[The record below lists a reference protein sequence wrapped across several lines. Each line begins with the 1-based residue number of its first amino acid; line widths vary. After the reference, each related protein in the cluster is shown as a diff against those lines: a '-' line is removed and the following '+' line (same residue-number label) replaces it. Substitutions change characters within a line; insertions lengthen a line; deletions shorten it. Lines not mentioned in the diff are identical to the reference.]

1 MLAHY
6 KLDGSG
12 KDSLGV
18 FNGLLEGGPS
28 FVAGKLGQAID
39 GNGSSQDV
47 DLGTD
52 LGLAPV
58 GEMTVACWYYPDTV
72 ASNYAIVARSTNN
85 TGTMA
90 WSLLTVG
97 GNLSFWIT
105 NTSGTYVNLQS
116 AGVVVG
122 AWHHFI
128 ATYDKAFLRAYK
140 NNSLMSGTIA
150 QTGDQ
155 RRQAGYHTIIAAQHS
170 TNGSDRTLYN
180 PNKIDEVAIWNRVLA
195 DSERADLYNSGDGLP
210 WGSVCVGVANV
221 IPDSLLVDCLLPAV
235 SNYFRQ
241 SRPRSSARDLT
252 APWYPP
258 LKDFTEGAARMYE
271 NILLCSA
278 DLRLLMKEARPIWH
292 AKNVGVGTG
301 IILKRGP

>member
-1 MLAHY
+1 
-6 KLDGSG
+6 
-12 KDSLGV
+12 V

-210 WGSVCVGVANV
+210 WGSVCVGVGNAMS
-221 IPDSLLVDCLLPAV
+221 DSLLVDCLLPAV

-301 IILKRGP
+301 IMLKRGP